1 MDFEN
6 ILIRYYGPMGTNQL
20 DAERVFSYSFSQLT
34 DILDQRTEPLT
45 RTAKITCAV
54 LNGWCSTFSMKT
66 PLCLKAGH

>member
-34 DILDQRTEPLT
+34 DILDQRTEPADPNREDNL
-45 RTAKITCAV
+45 RRSQWV
-54 LNGWCSTFSMKT
+54 VFNLLNED